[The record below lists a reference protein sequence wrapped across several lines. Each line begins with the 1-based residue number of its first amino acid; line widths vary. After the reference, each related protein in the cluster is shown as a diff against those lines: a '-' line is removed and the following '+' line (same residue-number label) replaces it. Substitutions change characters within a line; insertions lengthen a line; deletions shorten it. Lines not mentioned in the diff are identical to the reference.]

1 MTFTIINTEIGDLNF
16 RGYQFVGGSSLI
28 INDKS
33 YAKIISEQGE
43 DYADYLIDIFSDSC
57 FEPICIGE
65 DNKFYAVMF
74 DLEYTDNGYI
84 FKNPI
89 MWQAVELVPED

>member
-1 MTFTIINTEIGDLNF
+1 MTFTIINTEIGDLNC
-16 RGYQFVGGSSLI
+16 RGYQFVGGSNLI
-28 INDKS
+28 IDDES

-74 DLEYTDNGYI
+74 NLEYTNNGYM
-84 FKNPI
+84 FKNAI
-89 MWQAVELVPED
+89 MWQEVELIPED

>member
-1 MTFTIINTEIGDLNF
+1 MTFTIINTEIEDLKY
-16 RGYQFVGGSSLI
+16 RGYQFVSGSTLI
-28 INDKS
+28 IDEES
-33 YAKIISEQGE
+33 YARIIAEQDD
-43 DYADYLIDIFSDSC
+43 DYAGCLIDSFSNGC